1 MNKTVQQKEIHIP
14 GAVRTAEPTSL
25 RSQIIASLLI
35 VLTGTAMGILSK
47 WLDTTGVNELPGFLQ
62 ALEPAQF
69 FSRFAVWIF
78 AGIVI
83 SVYSRTPLRA
93 ALNAFLFF
101 AAMVSAYYLYC
112 CFFAGFYPYSYAMI
126 WFRFLLLIPF
136 AAYVCW
142 FAKGSG
148 ISAVLIFALMS
159 GALLSQA
166 VQLYQGISV
175 RYLPEIILWLASF
188 FILRRPLREA
198 AVITLTGAVI
208 ALLLQIFLHY

>member
-14 GAVRTAEPTSL
+14 GAVRTAERVSL
-25 RSQIIASLLI
+25 SSQIIASLLI
-35 VLTGTAMGILSK
+35 ILAGTGLGVLSK
-47 WLDTTGVNELPGFLQ
+47 WLDMTAVNELPGFLQ

-93 ALNAFLFF
+93 SLNAFLFF

-112 CFFAGFYPYSYAMI
+112 YFFAGFYPADYAMI
-126 WFRFLLLIPF
+126 WFRAVLIIPF

-142 FAKGSG
+142 FAKGRG
-148 ISAVLIFALMS
+148 ISAVLICALMN
-159 GALLSQA
+159 GTLLSQA
-166 VQLYQGISV
+166 VQLYQGLSI
-175 RYLPEIILWLASF
+175 RYFPDVILWLASF
-188 FILRRPLREA
+188 LILRRPLREA
-198 AVITLTGAVI
+198 AVITAAGAVI
-208 ALLLQIFLHY
+208 ALLLQIFLPY